1 MHNRGINMEKEAI
14 LIMNKIAEYI
24 KINRKAAGLTQQQFA
39 MRSGLGLRFVRE
51 LEQGKETVRL
61 DKVNVAL
68 AMFDMEAVPGRK
80 EQK

>member
-1 MHNRGINMEKEAI
+1 
-14 LIMNKIAEYI
+14 MNKIAEYI
-24 KINRKAAGLTQQQFA
+24 KVNRKKAGLTQVEFA

-51 LEQGKETVRL
+51 LEQGKETVRM

-80 EQK
+80 DHI